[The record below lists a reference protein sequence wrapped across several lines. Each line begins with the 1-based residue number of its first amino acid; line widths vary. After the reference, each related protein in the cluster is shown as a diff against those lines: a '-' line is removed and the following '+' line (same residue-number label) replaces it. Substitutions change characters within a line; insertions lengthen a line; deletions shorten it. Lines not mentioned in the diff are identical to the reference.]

1 MSLPIFEEMRR
12 ANADF
17 YTANPLENLNDE
29 QLVALAEQA
38 GMTIEELRLH
48 LTTPH
53 IEMSCP
59 LCGRPQTHLVGC
71 KGCGGD
77 AWGWEWEEC
86 YGEDAAN
93 RVRQRLREF
102 LARAEGVTQNQV
114 HQAVKHAYTWGGC
127 QVCVEC
133 WHNTLPGEHFLTCPL
148 NLAAERA
155 LNPGRRLPNVLLLA
169 VLYEETALH
178 LQEKRQAAGREW
190 LEATWLRWVEHW
202 NTAPEAERPAVAEWR
217 AALLYAAFMDEP
229 PETESPK
236 EVGER

>member
-102 LARAEGVTQNQV
+102 LVRAEGVTQNQV

-155 LNPGRRLPNVLLLA
+155 LYPDRPLPNALIFA
-169 VLYEETALH
+169 VCYIEDEEERVTAGL
-178 LQEKRQAAGREW
+178 EW
-190 LEATWLRWVEHW
+190 IEAVRARWVEHW
-202 NTAPEAERPAVAEWR
+202 NTAPKEEWAAVAEWR
-217 AALLYAAFMDEP
+217 TALLWAAFIDEP
-229 PETESPK
+229 AECNQ
-236 EVGER
+236 GERE